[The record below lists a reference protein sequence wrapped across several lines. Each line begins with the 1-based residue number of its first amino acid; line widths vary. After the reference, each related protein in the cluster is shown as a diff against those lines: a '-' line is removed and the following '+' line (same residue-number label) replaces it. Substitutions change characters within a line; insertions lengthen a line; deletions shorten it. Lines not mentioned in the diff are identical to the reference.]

1 MFFCCLQRTTKN
13 DKNVPPNKDAR
24 AKHCFADQSYLIQ
37 LFILHYY
44 GTFTHVV
51 LQVVFLSFLLK
62 VEVRLRCFNISQR
75 RCSECMCWQVLQ
87 FSPLNLSS
95 LLYFFT
101 ILWSGFANTVTLHW
115 EADDL
120 KRLLVCIHPS
130 CLRVFVSSTPNE
142 WSKALSCL
150 SSLELYVVF
159 LKATCGQPCQFHLRL
174 LSHRT
179 GQIFR
184 PVEGVDRTL
193 SSNGTVQY
201 FHSNYTEMM
210 NQVEFELFQGT
221 LPSAYAQCAT
231 LANPSCIHA
240 TTPFVHKRPV
250 KFSMVKAQSL
260 TSILAF
266 EFLNS

>member
-1 MFFCCLQRTTKN
+1 MFWVYVLASFAILTTEF
-13 DKNVPPNKDAR
+13 V
-24 AKHCFADQSYLIQ
+24 
-37 LFILHYY
+37 
-44 GTFTHVV
+44 
-51 LQVVFLSFLLK
+51 
-62 VEVRLRCFNISQR
+62 
-75 RCSECMCWQVLQ
+75 
-87 FSPLNLSS
+87 
-95 LLYFFT
+95 FFT
-101 ILWSGFANTVTLHW
+101 VVILWSGFANTVTLHW
-115 EADDL
+115 EADNL

-130 CLRVFVSSTPNE
+130 CLRVFVCSTPNE

-159 LKATCGQPCQFHLRL
+159 LRATCGQPCQFHLRL

-266 EFLNS
+266 EFLNG